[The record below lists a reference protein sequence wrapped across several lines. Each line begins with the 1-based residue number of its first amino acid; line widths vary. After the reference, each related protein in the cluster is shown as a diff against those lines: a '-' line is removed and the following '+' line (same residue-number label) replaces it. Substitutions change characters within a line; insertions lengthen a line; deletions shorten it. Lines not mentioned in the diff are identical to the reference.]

1 MAADTRSARQKEGLT
16 TAINALLAS
25 NLPGPLTAENLGAA
39 KDSLVNAIAAT
50 YPDATDKLQAF
61 IDALASHMGEA
72 YPLETYKSHLNLMQT
87 IKNAFAGQPPPVVV

>member
-1 MAADTRSARQKEGLT
+1 MRT
-16 TAINALLAS
+16 TTINALLAS
-25 NLPGPLTAENLGAA
+25 NLLGPLTAENLGAA

-72 YPLETYKSHLNLMQT
+72 YPLETYKSQNFEPKMADLREPERSVHEGT
-87 IKNAFAGQPPPVVV
+87 